1 MNKNAV
7 VQIYSIPSGNH
18 ISDIIIFRKS
28 GMGFPIEIHHTAI
41 WDFTWNLVVFHRFS
55 WLEADDRSQTAGNHS
70 ETLLIWF
77 VITQNR
83 FGIHTG

>member
-28 GMGFPIEIHHTAI
+28 GMGFPIEIHHI
-41 WDFTWNLVVFHRFS
+41 MVMGFHMEFGGFS
-55 WLEADDRSQTAGNHS
+55 SIFMARGPMIGPRLLE
-70 ETLLIWF
+70 
-77 VITQNR
+77 ITRKQ
-83 FGIHTG
+83 F